1 MYGIIV
7 ALWDIN
13 EECDPEK
20 CIMKTGHREY
30 NTIRC
35 DNIAQIVILS
45 NLFYHAEDFSTIVT
59 IHTSGFERVR

>member
-1 MYGIIV
+1 MKSVILKN
-7 ALWDIN
+7 ALSKQVI
-13 EECDPEK
+13 
-20 CIMKTGHREY
+20 REY
-30 NTIRC
+30 NTIRR